1 MVDGDAGNVIYWDY
15 EYFRDVLDYY
25 VRTKHT
31 FVTGN
36 LLANLDSFNALS
48 EDYQRLIEETAVAE
62 MQKQFEIAREEDQ
75 KYVDLA
81 VESGMKYIEL
91 SDKQIAPIAEKVR
104 AEVWTQMEPD
114 VGTEVMDLVRAK
126 AM

>member
-36 LLANLDSFNALS
+36 LLANLASIEKLS
-48 EDYQRLIEETAVAE
+48 PEHQQLIERTAVAVMTKRFGE
-62 MQKQFEIAREEDQ
+62 ARADDE
-75 KYVDLA
+75 KYVELA
-81 VESGMKYIEL
+81 KAAGMEYFEL
-91 SDKQIAPIAEKVR
+91 TDEQIAAIAAKVR
-104 AEVWTQMEPD
+104 ADVWPQMEPD
-114 VGTEVMDLVRAK
+114 IGADIMDLVRK
-126 AM
+126 NVE